1 MSLVSQTPR
10 PAVLGPI
17 GLRVLVAGALVAA
30 ATFPIWDRIGAALA
44 EARPH
49 APDLEL
55 FGRLPLAVK
64 AHLLAALAALVLG
77 AVLMMVR
84 KGRTFHRAAGWGW
97 VVLVAVVAISS
108 LFITSLNH
116 GHWSLLHLLTGWT
129 LIIMPLAV
137 VAARRH
143 AVGRHR
149 RMMMGLFYG
158 GFAINLLF
166 AFIPGRVLWSLVL
179 G

>member
-10 PAVLGPI
+10 PAVLGPLA
-17 GLRVLVAGALVAA
+17 LRVLAAGALVGA
-30 ATFPIWDRIGAALA
+30 ATFPIRRQIAAALA
-44 EARPH
+44 QAQPH
-49 APDLEL
+49 APDLVL
-55 FGRLPLAVK
+55 LHRLPLAVK
-64 AHLLAALAALVLG
+64 AHLLAALAALALG
-77 AVLMMVR
+77 AVLMAVR
-84 KGRTFHRAAGWGW
+84 KGRTFHRIAGWSW
-97 VVLVAVVAISS
+97 VGLVAVVAISS

-129 LIIMPLAV
+129 LIILPLAV
-137 VAARRH
+137 IAARRH
-143 AVGRHR
+143 VVGRHR

-158 GFAINLLF
+158 GFAINLLI

>member
-17 GLRVLVAGALVAA
+17 GLRVLAVSVLVAA
-30 ATFPIWDRIGAALA
+30 ATYPIRDRIGAAFAL
-44 EARPH
+44 ARPH
-49 APDLEL
+49 APDLDL
-55 FGRLPLAVK
+55 FHRLPLAVK

-77 AVLMMVR
+77 AVLMVAR

-116 GHWSLLHLLTGWT
+116 GRWSLLHLLTGWT
-129 LIIMPLAV
+129 LIILPLAV
-137 VAARRH
+137 IAARRH
-143 AVGRHR
+143 VVARHR
-149 RMMMGLFYG
+149 RLMMGLFYG
-158 GFAINLLF
+158 GFAINLLI

>member
-10 PAVLGPI
+10 PPVLNAI
-17 GLRVLVAGALVAA
+17 ALRVLAAGALVAV
-30 ATFPIWDRIGAALA
+30 ATFPIRDRIAAA
-44 EARPH
+44 FAAATPH
-49 APDLEL
+49 WPDMAL
-55 FGRLPLAVK
+55 FHRLPLAVK

-77 AVLMMVR
+77 AVLMVVR
-84 KGRTFHRAAGWGW
+84 KGRTFHRMAGWGW
-97 VVLVAVVAISS
+97 VILVGIVAVSS
-108 LFITSLNH
+108 LFITSLNP

-129 LIIMPLAV
+129 LIILPLAV

-143 AVGRHR
+143 VVGRHR
-149 RMMMGLFYG
+149 KMMMGLFYG
-158 GFAINLLF
+158 GFAINLIF